1 MNNSLFYE
9 TGCTCLFLFWRLFFV
24 NMCLFHFFA
33 DMILPTNQA
42 LKATNQWRGLVS
54 FRYRVLF
61 YYSTICFWIGK
72 WGYDM
77 IWPTIKGSRIRFSLV
92 LLFHFSYFLTY
103 LHFWWLE
110 PPFTFSQ
117 SNMAMAA
124 MAQLVQWFTHRT
136 WRSWLYSYVTK
147 YEVHAMVKSPP
158 FFPTFWLVK
167 SPIPRIFFSD
177 KAGRCR
183 SPGIFPPCLTGAPGC
198 QHRHAAPQRAAAG
211 AGRAAENGTRVREA
225 GVLQQSGFV
234 SIEQWS
240 RPLLVDEWG
249 LY

>member
-1 MNNSLFYE
+1 MRQDVHVCFFSE
-9 TGCTCLFLFWRLFFV
+9 GCFLWTCVCFIFLPTWYYQQIKRSKLPTSEGDLFLSDIEFFFITV
-24 NMCLFHFFA
+24 PFVFELGNGGMTWY
-33 DMILPTNQA
+33 DQ
-42 LKATNQWRGLVS
+42 QSRGLGS
-54 FRYRVLF
+54 GSLWFCSSIFR
-61 YYSTICFWIGK
+61 I
-72 WGYDM
+72 
-77 IWPTIKGSRIRFSLV
+77 
-92 LLFHFSYFLTY
+92 FLTY

-117 SNMAMAA
+117 SNMAMEA